1 MRIDKRWLNQS
12 SILIAR
18 HSVRC
23 AALCAMLFA
32 LCVSA
37 EAEQQKKLA
46 RLGYLTATS
55 RSVNPGRV
63 EAFRQGLRELGYI
76 EAKNIAIE
84 WRFAEGKPERLPGLA
99 AELMSSCRAGRP
111 RPGPPKRRQA
121 RF

>member
-1 MRIDKRWLNQS
+1 MKFLSRTTTVFAAELPVQQPTKFDS
-12 SILIAR
+12 VIAR

-84 WRFAEGKPERLPGLA
+84 WRFAEWGNDWR
-99 AELMSSCRAGRP
+99 S
-111 RPGPPKRRQA
+111 
-121 RF
+121 